1 MARVIVTLAL
11 ILAILPLA
19 SSYCNLKTYHAYLK
33 KQELTCASSKQ
44 TYCDKEC
51 KKAIT
56 SWIMYSDG
64 CVAPNENSL
73 PHPFL
78 DDNGIDPVYQKDKHE
93 MKVSRVHHRWIS
105 GALLAAGF
113 VYSVL
118 LHQHRIIT

>member
-1 MARVIVTLAL
+1 
-11 ILAILPLA
+11 
-19 SSYCNLKTYHAYLK
+19 
-33 KQELTCASSKQ
+33 
-44 TYCDKEC
+44 
-51 KKAIT
+51 
-56 SWIMYSDG
+56 MYSDG

-118 LHQHRIIT
+118 LHQHHYSIITEQTRGREDGDAPALSEQGL